1 MNDGIQEDLKAARE
15 TCWINEQ
22 MYPFSEEKER
32 LLLKREDIED
42 ASKRLA
48 RFAPLIAKLFPE
60 TAKDHGMIESP
71 LREIAAAKV
80 SLEKSAVNCQKA
92 DCCSSATVILRSPEA

>member
-48 RFAPLIAKLFPE
+48 RFAPLIAKLFPGNGE
-60 TAKDHGMIESP
+60 RPWDD
-71 LREIAAAKV
+71 RIAASGDCSGKGGAWKKV
-80 SLEKSAVNCQKA
+80 
-92 DCCSSATVILRSPEA
+92 R

>member
-48 RFAPLIAKLFPE
+48 RFC
-60 TAKDHGMIESP
+60 TAD
-71 LREIAAAKV
+71 REAVSGNGERPWDDRIAASGDRSGKGGAWKKV
-80 SLEKSAVNCQKA
+80 
-92 DCCSSATVILRSPEA
+92 R

>member
-42 ASKRLA
+42 A
-48 RFAPLIAKLFPE
+48 
-60 TAKDHGMIESP
+60 
-71 LREIAAAKV
+71 
-80 SLEKSAVNCQKA
+80 
-92 DCCSSATVILRSPEA
+92 

>member
-71 LREIAAAKV
+71 LPGDRSGKGGAWKKV
-80 SLEKSAVNCQKA
+80 
-92 DCCSSATVILRSPEA
+92 R